1 MRRAIPGLVWAAL
14 ALLAA
19 GPPLSAQTS
28 RLGTIDFPTSGAP
41 VAQPQFIRGV
51 LLLHSFEYRDA
62 AQAFREAQRL
72 DPGFALA
79 YWGEALTYTH
89 PIWNEQDLSA
99 ARAALQRLGPTPAA
113 RRAKAPTPREQA
125 YLETVEILYGDGSK
139 TKRDTAYSLAL
150 ERLVASFPADREA
163 QVFYALSL
171 LGLSQGV
178 RDVPTYMRAAAIAE
192 KVFRDN
198 PNHPGASHL
207 LIHCYDD
214 PIRAPLGLPAARAY
228 SNIAPDAAHAQHM
241 TTHIFLA
248 LGMWDEVV
256 SQNELASGRD
266 RAAWTANHYTAWLG
280 YGYLQQGRYGD
291 ALRHVN
297 LMQKNMDWS
306 RPRQRAELA
315 LMRAD
320 YVVNTERWDSPS
332 LRWHID
338 VTDAR
343 QRDLA
348 VEAFVAAVSA
358 LKRGD
363 RTNADRGLAYLV
375 DLSRGHAAAEPGHA
389 TDQVPVIVEK
399 ELHALLRQA
408 DGAVDDAVAL
418 LREATALEDAMPLEF
433 GPPAVVK
440 PSHELLCEV
449 LLQADRPREAQVQGA
464 RALPVGAG
472 PALAFRAPAAPGER
486 AEPGKLTDAAPGPV
500 RHRHPVGPALR
511 APSRRR
517 PRHRPAPL
525 QAPDPRHGRA
535 PHGLRPRGAAAIS
548 GGLAALLPRVLRE
561 RRPGLPR
568 LATRPHTPDH
578 RRPDEHER
586 MDGRPPRHPVPR
598 GGREARRQVV
608 PRRGRR
614 RRRDVAQHPRRKS
627 LGRCVDRLRPERR
640 ATPPRAGLPCAARRA
655 GVGRERQREVD
666 PPHRARRSAVHD
678 ARGDGEVHR
687 PAPRRDG
694 AHVQLRDG
702 REVDHHVSGIPG
714 RLDGARVVGDPRAR
728 LERPRPCHPRGRE
741 HRRRQDLGTCR
752 VAGARATE
760 VPYPIPPPVELGR
773 ARRDAHE
780 PRGGRDRLRAAHPR
794 RAP

>member
-28 RLGTIDFPTSGAP
+28 RLGMIDFPTSGAP

-89 PIWNEQDLSA
+89 PIWNEQDVSA

-178 RDVPTYMRAAAIAE
+178 RDVPTYLRAAAIAE

-198 PNHPGASHL
+198 PNHPGAAHL

-266 RAAWTANHYTAWLG
+266 RASWTANHYTAWLG

-291 ALRHVN
+291 ALRHLN
-297 LMQKNMDWS
+297 LMHKNMDWS

-320 YVVNTERWDSPS
+320 YVVNTERWDGGP
-332 LRWHID
+332 LQGGKI
-338 VTDAR
+338 
-343 QRDLA
+343 DLA
-348 VEAFVAAVSA
+348 EARLRDKAVDAFVFGLSAV
-358 LKRGD
+358 KRGD
-363 RTNADRGLAYLV
+363 RAGAERNLADLV
-375 DLSRGHAAAEPGHA
+375 TFSQMRAAIDTGPEK
-389 TDQVPVIVEK
+389 DRVPSILEK
-399 ELHALLRQA
+399 ELRALLRQA
-408 DGAVDDAVAL
+408 DGAGDDAVAL

-433 GPPAVVK
+433 GPPAIVK

-449 LLQADRPREAQVQGA
+449 LLQAARPREAQVECA
-464 RALPVGAG
+464 RAL
-472 PALAFRAPAAPGER
+472 
-486 AEPGKLTDAAPGPV
+486 
-500 RHRHPVGPALR
+500 
-511 APSRRR
+511 
-517 PRHRPAPL
+517 
-525 QAPDPRHGRA
+525 
-535 PHGLRPRGAAAIS
+535 
-548 GGLAALLPRVLRE
+548 
-561 RRPGLPR
+561 R
-568 LATRPHTPDH
+568 LAP
-578 RRPDEHER
+578 
-586 MDGRPPRHPVPR
+586 
-598 GGREARRQVV
+598 
-608 PRRGRR
+608 
-614 RRRDVAQHPRRKS
+614 K
-627 LGRCVDRLRPERR
+627 
-640 ATPPRAGLPCAARRA
+640 
-655 GVGRERQREVD
+655 
-666 PPHRARRSAVHD
+666 RARS
-678 ARGDGEVHR
+678 
-687 PAPRRDG
+687 
-694 AHVQLRDG
+694 L
-702 REVDHHVSGIPG
+702 
-714 RLDGARVVGDPRAR
+714 
-728 LERPRPCHPRGRE
+728 
-741 HRRRQDLGTCR
+741 LG
-752 VAGARATE
+752 
-760 VPYPIPPPVELGR
+760 LGR
-773 ARRDAHE
+773 AAAAAGDLRTAARAYGD
-780 PRGGRDRLRAAHPR
+780 LRAIWH
-794 RAP
+794 RADSDLPGLAEAVRFLAMPSRSEKGGS